1 MKKEISCGAVIYRYH
16 QNQKQFLLIKHFN
29 GGHYGFPKGHMEH
42 LETKRDTAKREVL
55 EETNYHIYLIGKYY
69 QKVTYSPKKD
79 VLKDVYYYLGK
90 VIDGDL
96 VKQDEEIV
104 EAIWLTC
111 DEAIQRLIYD
121 NDKDVLI
128 KMNKKINRLDKDIR
142 KDLMSHIESNIL
154 IQYQKFDKAHHT
166 DHIYDVIYD
175 SLTIAKSYDVNREM
189 VYVIAAYHDIGL
201 QYGRKTHHITSGD
214 YLKNDPVIQLKFT
227 NEEIEIMRQAI
238 FDHRASNENP
248 PQSIYGLIVA
258 EADRQLNA
266 KDIIYRTALY
276 ESSHHPNLSVE
287 EQITYCYDHMLEK
300 YSETGY
306 LKLFLNFNK
315 NQKEL
320 NKLREM
326 IKKEEKIKRIF
337 YRILTNIKHTNEK
350 IC

>member
-16 QNQKQFLLIKHFN
+16 QNQKQFLLIKHVN

-42 LETKRDTAKREVL
+42 LETKRETARREVL
-55 EETNYHIYLIGKYY
+55 EETNYHIYFIGKYY

-79 VLKDVYYYLGK
+79 VMKDVYYYLAK

-96 VKQDEEIV
+96 VKQDVEVV
-104 EAIWLTC
+104 EAIWVTFEEALT
-111 DEAIQRLIYD
+111 RLIYD
-121 NDKDVLI
+121 NDKDVL
-128 KMNKKINRLDKDIR
+128 KEMNKKINRLDKDLR
-142 KDLMSHIESNIL
+142 LDLMSHIEDHIL
-154 IQYQKFDKAHHT
+154 IQYKNFDKAHHT

-201 QYGRKTHHITSGD
+201 QFGRKTHHITSGD
-214 YLKNDPVIQLKFT
+214 YLKNDAVIKTRFS
-227 NEEIEIMRQAI
+227 NEEIEVMRQAI

-276 ESSHHPNLSVE
+276 ESSHHPELSVN
-287 EQITYCYDHMLEK
+287 EQMMYCYDHMIEK

-306 LKLFLNFNK
+306 LKLFLNFEK

-320 NKLREM
+320 MKLRKM
-326 IKKEEKIKRIF
+326 INNEQKIKNRF
-337 YRILTNIKHTNEK
+337 HKILTYIKQSN
-350 IC
+350 